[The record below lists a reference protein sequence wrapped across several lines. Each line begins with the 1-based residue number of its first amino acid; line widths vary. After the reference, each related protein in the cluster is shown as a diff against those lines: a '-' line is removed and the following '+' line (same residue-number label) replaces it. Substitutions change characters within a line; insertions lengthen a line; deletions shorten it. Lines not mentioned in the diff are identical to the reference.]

1 MFGYDQGV
9 LSSLLTLDSFVET
22 FPETGG
28 EFNAMQSF
36 MVAVCRWDAGSRLP
50 RSNWLHG
57 GCAIQH
63 LDR

>member
-28 EFNAMQSF
+28 QFNAMQSF
-36 MVAVCRWDAGSRLP
+36 MVAVCRW
-50 RSNWLHG
+50 
-57 GCAIQH
+57 
-63 LDR
+63 